1 MGITGARDS
10 VDALS
15 KEVVSRV
22 REASKTQNTAVG
34 IGVSTS
40 DQVVEINTYADG
52 AIVGSA
58 FVKAYAAGGIT
69 ALTNKVREI
78 SSGLK

>member
-1 MGITGARDS
+1 MGITGARES

-15 KEVVSRV
+15 KEVVGRV
-22 REASKTQNTAVG
+22 RDASKTQSTAVG
-34 IGVSTS
+34 IGVSTAE
-40 DQVVEINTYADG
+40 QVVEINTYADG

-58 FVKAYAAGGIT
+58 FVKAYAAGGLT
-69 ALTNKVREI
+69 ALTSKVREI